1 MRDSSV
7 TGWAGGFPR
16 VLISTGVRKKGQ
28 SERFGDARL
37 LALKIEK
44 EATSQ
49 GVQMPLK
56 AGKDKEI
63 NSPREY
69 LERFWPCQ
77 HFDFRPVR
85 PIWIS
90 DLQNHKIKKKN
101 YIVLSH
107 QVCAHLLQVQH

>member
-1 MRDSSV
+1 MGR
-7 TGWAGGFPR
+7 WIP
-16 VLISTGVRKKGQ
+16 KGPYKYR
-28 SERFGDARL
+28 SEEEGAERFGNARL

-63 NSPREY
+63 NSPQEY

-85 PIWIS
+85 PIWTS
-90 DLQNHKIKKKN
+90 DLQNYKIKKLYCFKPPSLCSFVIGTTLVEN
-101 YIVLSH
+101 
-107 QVCAHLLQVQH
+107 